1 MKSNKVNMFY
11 FLRRF
16 LMSSDRSK
24 QEYSCPFCN
33 ESPRTLDH
41 MRTHL
46 KICGSKTDQCPN
58 CKKYIV
64 RSILAYH
71 IDNNCTNPDL
81 FYEVSVEEFKTGE

>member
-1 MKSNKVNMFY
+1 
-11 FLRRF
+11 
-16 LMSSDRSK
+16 MSSNCSQ

-33 ESPRTLDH
+33 EPLRTLDD
-41 MRTHL
+41 MRVHL

-58 CKKYIV
+58 CKKYIL

-81 FYEVSVEEFKTGE
+81 FNEVSGKE